1 VKYADIGVNM
11 GGGAF
16 ALETGAG
23 GGGVDKYVGTEDTE
37 NDEPPPLGVE
47 PIGFPDGP
55 FGTGTSVNT
64 PFGTSGASTKC
75 TTPFPACKS
84 LSTTIEGNKPL
95 PLIAAEA
102 RASDGDAKETTC
114 SRWAVSSAVS
124 LFVTNRFVSASNRA
138 NAPTRSR
145 KIPLSTSPG
154 VVPST
159 LSRAVLSPL
168 DA

>member
-1 VKYADIGVNM
+1 MLGARAAQEPSESSEPPGGGGGDGDALVPPPGGGGGGGGRCSCGGCVKYADIGVNM

-75 TTPFPACKS
+75 TTGKKA
-84 LSTTIEGNKPL
+84 
-95 PLIAAEA
+95 
-102 RASDGDAKETTC
+102 
-114 SRWAVSSAVS
+114 
-124 LFVTNRFVSASNRA
+124 
-138 NAPTRSR
+138 
-145 KIPLSTSPG
+145 
-154 VVPST
+154 
-159 LSRAVLSPL
+159 
-168 DA
+168 